1 MFFKDVSQLER
12 DLPLLRVRSP
22 LAIDALNAMGYD
34 AANVGWMDLMLPG
47 EILDGAVSRAAFPF
61 LSANLRDESGSSPY
75 ESYLIREFDGF
86 RVGIFG
92 LVSGRVAAGKGYNR
106 TSYRVIDPLETARE
120 VVEELRRSCDF
131 VIALTSLGVAD
142 DHALARSVDG
152 IDVILGGLTKKVMYT
167 AEVEGR
173 TVIAQAG
180 SKGMRIGQLEVEIR
194 SDGSGP
200 WVPRRE
206 ATAEA
211 ARTFSWTPASLQK
224 NIPDHPDIIPLLEG
238 YRNTLKEQ
246 QVARQL
252 SRQPAGPQSRYTGE
266 EACGTCHPR
275 ESAQWSRS
283 SHAHAFETL
292 VRKNQD
298 GNPDC
303 LSCHVTAFAEPGGYR
318 PGSQDP
324 ELANVQ
330 CETCHGAGRGHRGKG
345 RIGQRVPESV
355 CRGCH
360 NTENSPTFRYEAY
373 LRKLGEQTNSYFRRP
388 PALR

>member
-12 DLPLLRVRSP
+12 EAPLLRVRSP
-22 LAIDALNAMGYD
+22 LVIKALNTMGYD
-34 AANVGWMDLMLPG
+34 AANVGWMDLMLPE
-47 EILDGAVSRAAFPF
+47 EILDDAVSGAAFPF
-61 LSANLRDESGSSPY
+61 LSANVRDESGEPPY
-75 ESYLIREFDGF
+75 KPYLIREFDGF

-92 LVSGRVAAGKGYNR
+92 LVSPRVVAGKRYKRG
-106 TSYRVIDPLETARE
+106 SYRVLDPLGTARE

-131 VIALTSLGVAD
+131 VIALTSLGVED
-142 DHALARSVDG
+142 DHALARSVEG

-180 SKGMRIGQLEVEIR
+180 SKGMRVGRLEVEIR
-194 SDGSGP
+194 PGGSGP
-200 WVPRRE
+200 WVPRGE
-206 ATAEA
+206 ATTEA
-211 ARTFSWTPASLQK
+211 ARIFRWTPVSLQK
-224 NIPDHPDIIPLLEG
+224 NIKDHPDILALLEE

-246 QVARQL
+246 QIARQV
-252 SRQPAGPQSRYTGE
+252 SRQPLGPQSRYAGKTTCRE
-266 EACGTCHPR
+266 CHPR

-283 SHAHAFETL
+283 PHAHAFVTL
-292 VRKNQD
+292 VGKNQD

-318 PGSQDP
+318 PGSEDP
-324 ELANVQ
+324 NLANVQ
-330 CETCHGAGRGHRGKG
+330 CEACHGAGRAHRGRG
-345 RIGQRVPESV
+345 LINLRVPESV

-360 NTENSPTFRYEAY
+360 NKENSPTFRYEGY
-373 LRKLGEQTNSYFRRP
+373 LRKLGEHTNGYFRRP